1 MNLSE
6 TQGQV
11 CWRCGRAPGD
21 RLACAACDAP
31 QPLPAG
37 TDHFQVL
44 GLSRGL
50 NPDAGDLERRYHAAS
65 RRIHPDRHQTAEPR
79 AQQLSVAASAA
90 VNRAYRTLRDPVT
103 RAKYWLELHGVRLND
118 DNRVPP
124 SLAALVFDTQEQLEE
139 LRHAAPESATGLRG
153 QVEIA
158 RGELEAHLQGQL
170 DGVRGRLEAWT
181 PAVAAQPP
189 SLDDLKQRVAE
200 INYLRTLLGD
210 VEDALGEPRGTDRRH

>member
-1 MNLSE
+1 MDLSE
-6 TQGQV
+6 SQSQS

-21 RLACAACDAP
+21 PLVCTACDAP

-44 GLSRGL
+44 GLERGL

-65 RRIHPDRHQTAEPR
+65 RRIHPDRHQTADAR
-79 AQQLSVAASAA
+79 AQQLSVAASAT

-139 LRHAAPESATGLRG
+139 LRHAGADGSLRA
-153 QVEIA
+153 QVENA
-158 RGELEAHLQGQL
+158 RSTLDSRLQAQL
-170 DGVRGRLEAWT
+170 DDLCGRLVAWT
-181 PAVAAQPP
+181 PAIAAESQA
-189 SLDDLKQRVAE
+189 LDELKQRLAE